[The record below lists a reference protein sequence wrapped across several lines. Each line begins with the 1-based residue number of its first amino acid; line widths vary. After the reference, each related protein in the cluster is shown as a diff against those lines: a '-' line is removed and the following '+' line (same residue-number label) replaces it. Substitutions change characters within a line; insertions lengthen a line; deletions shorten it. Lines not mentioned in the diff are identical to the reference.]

1 MGIAQ
6 HLYFVLWSRLL
17 FSNSLWSPRCESF
30 PVTQLTPFKR
40 KTVVVQRGDHQISR
54 KQIDPDALKV
64 LYRLQRAG
72 FKAYLVGGGV
82 RDLLLG
88 CQPKDFDVSTDA
100 RPQQIK
106 RLFNNCFL
114 IGRRFRLAH
123 IRYSRD
129 SVIETSTFRSAPPAK
144 NDASDPE
151 ADLFHQDDNQFGTP
165 AEDAQRRDFTING
178 LFYDIDNFSVI
189 DHVGG
194 LPDLKKRLIRCIGDP
209 ELRFREDPVR
219 MLRGVRFAAR
229 LGFRVERRTWKAM
242 LRHHGEIAK
251 AAPARMLED
260 IYKLFGFSSG
270 EASFR
275 LLHESKLLS
284 VMLPEIDAYLNRGS
298 GKNAPMWR
306 YLAAL
311 DSGEHWRGKPTPVL
325 IFAALYCAPI
335 MEKLEEL
342 EASGDHSEHV
352 RAIRDLLAPLAERY
366 NIPKRVRYGLIDAIS
381 MQGRLREA
389 AQASEGNKGRRRVSK
404 KRLMSHESFTESMA
418 LFEMRVAAGDEDPKL
433 LAPWHNACDDAN
445 VDLGLIPEHVLAK
458 RRPRGRPRRRVRKP
472 AGAEE

>member
-1 MGIAQ
+1 MICAI
-6 HLYFVLWSRLL
+6 FEAVIFRIPID
-17 FSNSLWSPRCESF
+17 SPFAKDSF
-30 PVTQLTPFKR
+30 VTQLTPFKR
-40 KTVVVQRGDHQISR
+40 KTVIVQRADHQISR
-54 KQIDPDALKV
+54 QQIDPDALKV
-64 LYRLQRAG
+64 LYRLHRAG

-106 RLFNNCFL
+106 RLFSNCFL

-129 SVIETSTFRSAPPAK
+129 SVIETSTFRSPVQPH
-144 NDASDPE
+144 SDPDHPD
-151 ADLFHQDDNQFGTP
+151 ADLFNQDDNEFGTP
-165 AEDAQRRDFTING
+165 AEDAVRRDFTING
-178 LFYDIDNFSVI
+178 LFYDIDNYSVI

-194 LPDLKKRLIRCIGDP
+194 LADLKKGLVRCIGDP
-209 ELRFREDPVR
+209 DLRFREDPVR

-229 LGFRVERRTWKAM
+229 LGFRVERRTWKAI

-251 AAPARMLED
+251 AARPRMLED
-260 IYKLFGFSSG
+260 IYKLFGFGAG

-284 VMLPEIDAYLNRGS
+284 VILPEIDAYLNRRGV
-298 GKNAPMWR
+298 KRAPMWR

-335 MEKLEEL
+335 MEKLQVIEE
-342 EASGDHSEHV
+342 SGDHGEHV

-366 NIPKRVRYGLIDAIS
+366 NIPKRVRYGLIDVIA
-381 MQGRLREA
+381 MQGRMREA
-389 AQASEGNKGRRRVSK
+389 AQSSASGKGRRRVSK
-404 KRLMSHESFTESMA
+404 KKLMGHESFTESMA
-418 LFEMRVAAGDEDPKL
+418 LFEIRVAAGDEDPHL
-433 LAPWHNACDDAN
+433 LAPWHSACDDAN
-445 VDLGLIPEHVLAK
+445 VDLGLIPDHVLAK
-458 RRPRGRPRRRVRKP
+458 RKPNRPRRRRRRPDGP
-472 AGAEE
+472 AA